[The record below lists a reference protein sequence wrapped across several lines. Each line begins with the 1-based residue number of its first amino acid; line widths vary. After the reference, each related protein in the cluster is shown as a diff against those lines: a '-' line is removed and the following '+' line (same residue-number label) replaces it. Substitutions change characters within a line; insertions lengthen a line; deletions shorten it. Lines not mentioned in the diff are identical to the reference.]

1 VDAHFEIMGAKRRA
15 TSVPPSKAAEAKKP
29 KVEDPSTIAL
39 KQLLEA
45 VDGDLRGEMTPK
57 LVQMVLT
64 VAPEALTTMVEDRS
78 DLEMEFGKLVGEAL
92 QQAQESLA
100 AKSAEAAATVTE
112 REAETVTEQ
121 EVLDKANAT
130 KQECDTA
137 VETATTAEKEAKETK
152 NAAIVALNTQKGEE
166 GKLVETTEKLQK
178 EQEDVQF
185 ALDTV
190 KGESLS
196 TKDSKKL
203 SQILTTLEA
212 PEALVLGM
220 PSAVGK
226 DGGLEKMFIEQAIK
240 ILDTAMAAVQGKQ
253 YDWQKHTDE
262 MAAKTKTMDDEVTA
276 LTAAH
281 EERAKELQDCK
292 TNQKAAALGIKDA
305 EKQQQQGNKAL
316 VKAQKAK
323 EAAETEVTKAAEVY
337 VSYEFLFQ
345 QTAFVPEPEF
355 PAEEEAPAEPEKPT
369 EEEMATEEKVDDVV
383 VEQNNAE
390 MTEEQPTP
398 MEMTEEPPAAM
409 EMTEEV
415 AEEQD
420 AATADVKLA
429 AEAPIP
435 GIESAAFADLAAY

>member
-1 VDAHFEIMGAKRRA
+1 M
-15 TSVPPSKAAEAKKP
+15 
-29 KVEDPSTIAL
+29 
-39 KQLLEA
+39 
-45 VDGDLRGEMTPK
+45 
-57 LVQMVLT
+57 
-64 VAPEALTTMVEDRS
+64 
-78 DLEMEFGKLVGEAL
+78 
-92 QQAQESLA
+92 
-100 AKSAEAAATVTE
+100 
-112 REAETVTEQ
+112 
-121 EVLDKANAT
+121 
-130 KQECDTA
+130 
-137 VETATTAEKEAKETK
+137 EAKETK
-152 NAAIVALNTQKGEE
+152 NTAIVALNAQKKEE
-166 GKLVETTEKLQK
+166 EKLVETTETLQT

-196 TKDSKKL
+196 TKDAKKL

-292 TNQKAAALGIKDA
+292 TNQKAAVQSIKDA

-337 VSYEFLFQ
+337 VTYEFLFQ

-355 PAEEEAPAEPEKPT
+355 PAEEEAPAEPEK
-369 EEEMATEEKVDDVV
+369 ATEEKVDDVV

-398 MEMTEEPPAAM
+398 M